1 MNIKLLSITLL
12 IFSSIGI
19 ASNALSDELNQKNNV
34 NNTLQIQ
41 NSPEKNYDYVFPENI
56 HNYVAGT
63 KVLQP
68 KDNNIYEC
76 KPFPYSG
83 FCVQWS
89 PSANQYEPGVG
100 FAWQEAWTLVTE

>member
-1 MNIKLLSITLL
+1 MNIKLLSISIL

-19 ASNALSDELNQKNNV
+19 SLNALSDELNQRINV
-34 NNTLQIQ
+34 NNTTQTQ
-41 NSPEKNYDYVFPENI
+41 NTSEKKYDYVFPENR

-83 FCVQWS
+83 FCIQWS

-100 FAWQEAWTLVTE
+100 FAW

>member
-1 MNIKLLSITLL
+1 MNIKLLSIFML

-19 ASNALSDELNQKNNV
+19 SLNAQSNELNQRISV
-34 NNTLQIQ
+34 NNTMQIQ
-41 NSPEKNYDYVFPENI
+41 SFSEENYDYVFPEGI
-56 HNYVAGT
+56 HNYIAGT

-83 FCVQWS
+83 FCIQWS
-89 PSANQYEPGVG
+89 PTANQYEPGVG
-100 FAWQEAWTLVTE
+100 FAWQEAWLLVTE